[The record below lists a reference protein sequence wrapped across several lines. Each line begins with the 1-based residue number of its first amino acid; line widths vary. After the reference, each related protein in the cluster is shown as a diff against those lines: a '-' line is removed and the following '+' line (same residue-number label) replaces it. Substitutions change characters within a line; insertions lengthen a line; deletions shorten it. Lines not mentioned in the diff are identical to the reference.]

1 MAIDKLIPR
10 YLNLDDDERLVKSM
24 EMTDAKNVHVST
36 DDDNNAGV
44 VKQAFGNA
52 EVSPATTADTVPS
65 SGNNSILGTVS
76 FDAEGVVFFFLFN
89 SLNSHGVYMYM
100 SERNVY
106 VKIFEG
112 DALEF
117 FVNSHIQGEVVKT
130 GKGETLLYFTD
141 GHSEPKKI
149 NVTRFLTGRYEELVN
164 DTTDTAVSNYITV
177 CKRPPVIPPTFTF
190 VTSSEGSANNRV
202 IDRAFQFACQYVYV
216 DGEVSAISPYSKLTY
231 SDDHFNVDGTMA
243 DLYYTTFDSINVTLT
258 KATDNS
264 LGDLLDGD
272 VKAVRFLARAGN
284 SGSFVVFDEVRT
296 NYEQSDVTSNFTNA
310 LAYRFVADQEV
321 NKLYDAVPLKAK
333 ALCISDNRLFFGNY
347 VDGFDVPKWPETI
360 DKSAE
365 LRTQS
370 FPVTSGISTGSF
382 TAAEGQYTVTTSLS
396 GDETESGTAFDE
408 NITAGSSS
416 ESELIHFSPNN
427 TGTGVNIE
435 GGHGYYGDQSQ
446 WAHGVE
452 EDVYG
457 HPKWHIT
464 SDGDTNL
471 ESGEHSGRIGNSS
484 VQPLSVE
491 IDLSS
496 IPIQGFGVPVDLN
509 LNYTVHYGRTYIVP
523 TKSEREGSVRKQM
536 KYKPAYGVFNALNP
550 TRDLS
555 VDFLAGGDSYGENTD
570 AAASSLKF
578 RRVAGVCYVGD
589 SEDFNGQSNI
599 SVGVN
604 VQSSDT
610 RETIAQKIRDAIYE
624 DQTEIKISGNGGGT
638 AHGNFWQFTNVGGG
652 ALLDERSNSE
662 QSRYY
667 FKGLGSETPSYI
679 ALKPKQPAIL
689 DQGAKIVVEYVGRS
703 AYFEYH
709 TIAHNGPMVTDRDT
723 AFGSQDIGIPGE
735 RNRQTIESGLVSF
748 SLQEGQS
755 GIDGDDAPNG
765 EGDLYRTFCLNWGNR
780 SSTTEITVATGGGV
794 LGSDVGDNRM
804 TFRSG
809 SHHPLGVVFYDHRN
823 RSSSVNLLPES
834 YVPFSGTPTSVVGN
848 EVQQLVP
855 YDIDVVFDDSYIPT
869 WAERYQIVYPGNS
882 LYEST
887 LTHSV
892 PEALVADMTKVVIRD
907 PSFGDG
913 ENLEETLDSE
923 DAQGTDTTAQT
934 NFPSLAAA
942 ESAGIVSNALY
953 IPFRFFEGKVDSYK
967 ESRGAKLNYEF
978 RPGDK
983 LRIVSYSAG
992 DGEGPD
998 IVFPNEFFFEIIDY
1012 KYFENNSDKNVLVLP
1027 NGEDGNFTS
1036 DGEYRRSGWMLI
1048 IKDNPQFVGF
1058 RAQDVRSTDVTAN
1071 ARNYWNDNV
1080 VVEILRPKIQP
1091 DKDEV
1096 VYYEIGESYPVNDDS
1111 RLDSVYT
1118 ADATN
1123 GPVAFVEPG
1132 IIQTK
1137 QRLFA
1142 GDTILPSSFPG
1153 NVGSG
1158 DDLEQFFGVGGFE
1171 SGASFSSG
1179 FTSHTVVRILGE
1191 FYQSTSSGGFTYYR
1205 YRVTPSSGQP
1215 LNGFTGNTS
1224 SYGEVT
1230 TASAF
1235 CTFSKPNAKAV
1246 HLGNQGD
1253 TYFRKRDMRAS
1264 AYTTTG
1270 GYDPSDLS
1278 SSTSSNYRLT
1288 NIEDPGFNDFL
1299 PTTVTRNYHYGRP
1312 HIFNPDFRTSERGSS
1327 ITYSDVYA
1335 SDGELLALSSFNPSL
1350 FPFKDYS
1357 LRNGPI
1363 AKMYDEGSS
1372 IMVLQQRK
1380 VSRTPISRDYI
1391 QTAEGGMLI
1400 TSQNVMGTETYLP
1413 SDYGPG
1419 IFSRGITEHD
1429 GIVYFADV
1437 ERGVVCAV
1445 SGGQLRVVSDAKV
1458 SNFFAEKLATVQ
1470 SGNNVNGALLGVHPD
1485 KEELICSF
1493 QTFVRRSIRSAGITQ
1508 GRALPMSKN
1517 DDTKFDLSGLK
1528 PVYEVAGSA
1537 LDVVNERQTWEGH
1550 LLAWD
1555 QAGKGVVYTDN
1566 PAELGFID
1574 ATVPFEKTTSDLLVT
1589 NQRNDFFAK
1598 MSRAQ
1603 GKESLGTLD
1612 EGISSGRSDGSD
1624 VQILKSSTT
1633 ASIDNNIAYNYKQGV
1648 WTTKYDFVPEGIA
1661 PCFENMVTF
1670 NNGVPWL
1677 HSPGASVAS
1686 FYGTSYDVIVE
1697 VISKLNPSMVKLYKA
1712 LSLEGNSV
1720 WTATLSNKEQTS
1732 SITANM
1738 WKDQDIDGNVRA
1750 GSGFREGMLY
1760 CDMPGDTSSTSH
1772 LDEITLGKV
1781 KGTTAAGGGD
1791 DAKIEFFGRVGNVPF
1806 NVGDKIYNSSGAD
1819 TGNTVTGISGR
1830 RELFVSGLSG
1840 ISVNDV
1846 LVARPASDSGHIT
1859 GDHLRDY
1866 YLKIR
1871 LTNTNTST
1879 RDELYAVNA
1888 IFERSRLHNDRVN

>member
-24 EMTDAKNVHVST
+24 EMTDAKNVHIST

-52 EVSPATTADTVPS
+52 QVSPATTADTVPS

-89 SLNSHGVYMYM
+89 SGNSHGVYMYM

-106 VKIFEG
+106 VKIFEN

-117 FVNSHIQGEVVKT
+117 FENSHVQGEVVKT

-141 GHSEPKKI
+141 GLTEPKKI
-149 NVTRFLTGRYEELVN
+149 NVTRFLTGRYESLVN
-164 DTTDTAVSNYITV
+164 DSTDTAVSNYITV
-177 CKRPPVIPPTFTF
+177 CKRPPVIPPTFSF
-190 VTSSEGSANNRV
+190 ITSSEGSANNRV

-243 DLYYTTFDSINVTLT
+243 DLYFTTFDSIDVTLT

-264 LGDLLDGD
+264 LGDMLDGD

-284 SGSFVVFDEVRT
+284 SGSFVVFDEIRT
-296 NYEQSDVTSNFTNA
+296 NHEQPDVTSNFTNA

-333 ALCISDNRLFFGNY
+333 ALCVSDNRLFFGNY

-370 FPVTSGISTGSF
+370 FPVTSGIATGSF
-382 TAAEGQYTVTTSLS
+382 TAAEGQYTVTTSLN
-396 GDETESGTAFDE
+396 GNETESGTAFSE

-416 ESELIHFSPNN
+416 ESNLTHFSPSVN
-427 TGTGVNIE
+427 GTSLDYS

-446 WAHGVE
+446 WEHGVA
-452 EDVYG
+452 EDEYG

-471 ESGEHSGRIGNSS
+471 ESGEHSGRIGSSS

-496 IPIQGFGVPVDLN
+496 IPTEGFGVPVDLN

-523 TKSEREGSVRKQM
+523 TKSEREGAVRKEI
-536 KYKPAYGVFNALNP
+536 KYKPAYGVFTPLNP
-550 TRDLS
+550 NRDVN
-555 VDFLAGGDSYGENTD
+555 VDFLAGGDSYGENTF
-570 AAASSLKF
+570 AAGSNGLF
-578 RRVAGVCYVGD
+578 RRVASVCYVGD

-599 SVGVN
+599 SVGIN
-604 VQSSDT
+604 VQSADT

-624 DQTEIKISGNGGGT
+624 DQTEIEISGNGGGT
-638 AHGNFWQFTNVGGG
+638 AHGNFFQFTAVNGA

-662 QSRYY
+662 NSRYY
-667 FKGLGSETPSYI
+667 FKGLGSQTPSYI
-679 ALKPKQPAIL
+679 KLKPKQPTVL
-689 DQGAKIVVEYVGRS
+689 EQGAKIVVEYVGRA

-709 TIAHNGPMVTDRDT
+709 TVAHNGPMVTDRDV
-723 AFGSQDIGIPGE
+723 AFASQDIGIPGE
-735 RNRQTIESGLVSF
+735 RNRQTIEGGPITF

-755 GIDGDDAPNG
+755 GIDGDDAPN
-765 EGDLYRTFCLNWGNR
+765 EQGDLYRTFCLNWGSE

-913 ENLEETLDSE
+913 ENLEETLESS
-923 DAQGTDTTAQT
+923 DAQGTDATAQT

-953 IPFRFFEGKVDSYK
+953 IPFRFFEGKVDSYR
-967 ESRGAKLNYEF
+967 ESKGAKLNYEF

-1048 IKDNPQFVGF
+1048 IKDNSRFVGF
-1058 RAQDVRSTDVTAN
+1058 RAQDVRSSN
-1071 ARNYWNDNV
+1071 AGAADRNYWNDNV

-1153 NVGSG
+1153 SVGSG
-1158 DDLEQFFGVGGFE
+1158 DDLEQFFGVGGFQ

-1215 LNGFTGNTS
+1215 LNGFTGSTS

-1299 PTTVTRNYHYGRP
+1299 PSTVTRNYHYGRP
-1312 HIFNPDFRTSERGSS
+1312 HVFNPDFRTSERGSS

-1419 IFSRGITEHD
+1419 MFSRGITEHD
-1429 GIVYFADV
+1429 GIVYFTDV

-1445 SGGQLRVVSDAKV
+1445 SGGQLRVISDAKV
-1458 SNFFAEKLATVQ
+1458 SNFFAENLATVQ
-1470 SGNNVNGALLGVHPD
+1470 SGNNVNGAILGIHPD
-1485 KEELICSF
+1485 QDELICSF
-1493 QTFVRRSIRSAGITQ
+1493 QTFVRRSISSGGTTR
-1508 GRALPMSKN
+1508 GRTLPMAKSDN
-1517 DDTKFDLSGLK
+1517 TKFDLSGLK
-1528 PVYEVAGSA
+1528 LVYETAGSA
-1537 LDVVNERQTWEGH
+1537 LDIVNESQTWNGH
-1550 LLAWD
+1550 LLEWEE
-1555 QAGKGVVYTDN
+1555 AGKGVIYTDS
-1566 PAELGFID
+1566 PTELGFID
-1574 ATVPFEKTTSDLLVT
+1574 STVPLDKSAADLLVT

-1598 MSRAQ
+1598 MTRTQ
-1603 GKESLGTLD
+1603 GKQSLGTLD
-1612 EGISSGRSDGSD
+1612 EGGSSGRGGSSD
-1624 VQILKSSTT
+1624 VQIQKSATSS
-1633 ASIDNNIAYNYKQGV
+1633 SIDNNIAYNYKQGV

-1670 NNGVPWL
+1670 KNGVPWL
-1677 HSPGASVAS
+1677 HSPSASIAS
-1686 FYGTSYDVIVE
+1686 FYGVSNSVIVE
-1697 VISKLNPSMVKLYKA
+1697 VISKINPSMVKVYKA

-1720 WTATLSNKEQTS
+1720 WTASLSNREQAS

-1750 GSGFREGMLY
+1750 GDGFREGMLY

-1772 LDEITLGKV
+1772 LDEIVLGKV
-1781 KGTTAAGGGD
+1781 ASGGVDVAG
-1791 DAKIEFFGRVGNVPF
+1791 KITFVGRVNNIPF
-1806 NVGDKIYNSSGAD
+1806 NRLDKIFKSDGTD
-1819 TGNTVTGISGR
+1819 TTRTVTSVDSRNTLNVSANTGISEG
-1830 RELFVSGLSG
+1830 
-1840 ISVNDV
+1840 DV
-1846 LVARPASDSGHIT
+1846 LIARPAVDSGFIT

-1871 LTNTNTST
+1871 LTNTDTST
-1879 RDELYAVNA
+1879 RNELYAINA